1 MVGGF
6 LAAVLCIPAGR
17 VGRMSASVVIRPPR
31 LRPGDTVRL
40 VSPSGPPDSGK
51 LESGIALLKSWD
63 LDVQVSPHAYD
74 RHGYLAGDDAT
85 RAAELNAALCDPRV
99 RGLFCTRGG
108 YGVSRMVDEVDFD
121 AVRADPKPVVGY
133 SDITALFN
141 ALYVHGGVCG
151 VHGPVLN
158 TFSSDQDASVAE
170 ALRAAVMTDAPVR
183 LSPHPDEPTG
193 SLTQGS
199 AAVTGRLL
207 GGNLS
212 LVVDA
217 VGTSSCPDY
226 TGAILFCEEVNE
238 EPYRLDRILTQLRRA
253 GTLDG
258 IAGIVLGQFTGCVDD
273 DWDWDVLDVL
283 RDRLS
288 GLGVPILG
296 GLRFGHGEHP
306 LSVPFGTIATMDPV
320 ARTLVAQAA
329 VS

>member
-1 MVGGF
+1 
-6 LAAVLCIPAGR
+6 
-17 VGRMSASVVIRPPR
+17 MSAPVVIRPPR

-40 VSPSGPPDSGK
+40 VSPSGPPEPGRLDA
-51 LESGIALLKSWD
+51 GIALLKSWG

-74 RHGYLAGDDAT
+74 RVGYLAGDDRIRAT
-85 RAAELNAALCDPRV
+85 ELNAALRDPRV
-99 RGLFCTRGG
+99 RGVFCTRGG
-108 YGVSRMVDEVDFD
+108 YGVSRMVDAVDFD

-141 ALYVHGGVCG
+141 GLYVHGGVCG

-158 TFSSDQDASVAE
+158 TFSGDRDASVAA
-170 ALRAAVMTDAPVR
+170 ALRSAVMTDAPVR
-183 LSPHPDEPTG
+183 LGQHPDEPTG
-193 SLTQGS
+193 VLTRG
-199 AAVTGRLL
+199 AATVTGRLL

-217 VGTSSCPDY
+217 VGTPTCPDY

-258 IAGIVLGQFTGCVDD
+258 IVGIALGQFTGCVDT

-283 RDRLS
+283 RDRL
-288 GLGVPILG
+288 GDLAVPILG
-296 GLRFGHGEHP
+296 GLRFGHGTDP
-306 LSVPFGTIATMDPV
+306 LTVPFGTIATLDPV
-320 ARTLVAQAA
+320 SGTLTGESPVR
-329 VS
+329 